1 MALCKANMLFVLL
14 TIYTVALYNG
24 ANANEVLIEIL
35 SKVLTLDTKFDNLE
49 TEFMKTVND
58 VNTLDKRMDN
68 MEIQLKNKLTDYTPK
83 LGGITKSIE
92 STISNTV
99 TKMVKSQYRAIS
111 TAMKREKVALMTL
124 KTEIKNHIKE
134 IDDEF
139 QNVQT
144 SFEERLLNQTQ
155 AQEYKFERQSDDLGD
170 FISDVRDQLKG
181 NLSDAQK
188 SLDQA
193 IHAFKDDIK
202 NTTFNLNKTLNE
214 NLETIQSEVDLRIT
228 DQQNGIVSLNS
239 KMSSTEGSLQSYK
252 SFSNSIRAD
261 VNSIDSRVSLIETSL
276 SETQW
281 SDWGKWTVCDTRCE
295 RGKWFRERLCNNPV
309 PQFGGAGCSGDKKE
323 VRASFDCSEVR
334 QNLGRVPSGVYH
346 ITTWKTNQIASVFC
360 DMDTDQ
366 GGWTVF
372 QHRMNGNVDFYRNFS
387 SYENGFGS
395 LQGEFWFG
403 LKLMYEMTSRTSNDL
418 RIDITRGSGSTGY
431 IVYADFSVGAG
442 SNYTLHVGN
451 IRSKSGLRASYVRI
465 HTYHNGSA
473 FSTFDHDNDRFH
485 GVNCAATHRGG
496 WWYKYCIYYMNLNG
510 QYYTPGKND
519 DNGTAMTFDEYT
531 TLKSSKMMFRHLIT
545 VTIRDATSQ
554 KVFQHRMN
562 GKVDF
567 YRNFSSYEN
576 GFGLLQGEFWLG
588 LKLMNEMTSRTS
600 NDLRIDITHSS
611 GYTGY
616 IVYADFNVGAGS
628 NYTLHVGNTLSER
641 GVYADLAGFNTYN
654 NCSAF
659 STFDHDN
666 DLSSSSNCAVILHGG
681 WWYNDCIYCANL
693 NGHYHTP
700 GTYVLNKTAMT
711 FDGYQSL
718 KTSKMMFRP

>member
-1 MALCKANMLFVLL
+1 MQ
-14 TIYTVALYNG
+14 
-24 ANANEVLIEIL
+24 L
-35 SKVLTLDTKFDNLE
+35 SASS
-49 TEFMKTVND
+49 
-58 VNTLDKRMDN
+58 
-68 MEIQLKNKLTDYTPK
+68 P
-83 LGGITKSIE
+83 
-92 STISNTV
+92 
-99 TKMVKSQYRAIS
+99 
-111 TAMKREKVALMTL
+111 
-124 KTEIKNHIKE
+124 
-134 IDDEF
+134 
-139 QNVQT
+139 
-144 SFEERLLNQTQ
+144 
-155 AQEYKFERQSDDLGD
+155 
-170 FISDVRDQLKG
+170 
-181 NLSDAQK
+181 LS
-188 SLDQA
+188 
-193 IHAFKDDIK
+193 
-202 NTTFNLNKTLNE
+202 
-214 NLETIQSEVDLRIT
+214 
-228 DQQNGIVSLNS
+228 
-239 KMSSTEGSLQSYK
+239 
-252 SFSNSIRAD
+252 
-261 VNSIDSRVSLIETSL
+261 
-276 SETQW
+276 
-281 SDWGKWTVCDTRCE
+281 
-295 RGKWFRERLCNNPV
+295 P
-309 PQFGGAGCSGDKKE
+309 
-323 VRASFDCSEVR
+323 ASFDCSEVR

-451 IRSKSGLRASYVRI
+451 IRSKSGR
-465 HTYHNGSA
+465 
-473 FSTFDHDNDRFH
+473 
-485 GVNCAATHRGG
+485 
-496 WWYKYCIYYMNLNG
+496 
-510 QYYTPGKND
+510 
-519 DNGTAMTFDEYT
+519 
-531 TLKSSKMMFRHLIT
+531 
-545 VTIRDATSQ
+545 
-554 KVFQHRMN
+554 
-562 GKVDF
+562 
-567 YRNFSSYEN
+567 
-576 GFGLLQGEFWLG
+576 

-641 GVYADLAGFNTYN
+641 GGFNTYN

-718 KTSKMMFRP
+718 KTSKMIVY